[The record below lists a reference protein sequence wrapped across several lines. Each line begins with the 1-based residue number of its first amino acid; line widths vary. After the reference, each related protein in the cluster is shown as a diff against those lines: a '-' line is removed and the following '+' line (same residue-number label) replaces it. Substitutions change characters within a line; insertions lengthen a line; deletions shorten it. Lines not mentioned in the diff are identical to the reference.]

1 MYDYSENAPKF
12 WIEAGTEEK
21 PVIKIEQT
29 LLLEFLK
36 YYGFFKMYLSNNSM
50 FVRIS
55 KNIIS
60 EVTAEQIKDFV
71 LDYIR
76 FAPRNLTKNTNNNHI
91 LSELVRG
98 INVYLGKGVLQ
109 CLEAITPDIK
119 MDDPE
124 TAYFYFK
131 NCFVVVT
138 KDNSV
143 MAGYSHLDRLIWK
156 NQILNRKFY
165 IYDEDTSDFEI
176 FLKKICKGDEIRYKS
191 LISAIGYLLH
201 SYKDPVIPKAIIF
214 CDADRSKI
222 PNGRTGKSLVGE
234 AIGKLK
240 NTKNIDGRKF
250 NFNDRFAYQ
259 GISLDTQ
266 VINFN
271 DVSANFDFEKLF
283 SVLTDGITVEEKG
296 RKSFD
301 IPYEKS
307 PKVLVT
313 TNYTVVGE
321 GESFK
326 GRMFEVEFSEH
337 YSSSYQPIHEF
348 GKRFFDNWD
357 KEEWYIFY
365 TFMLK
370 CVQFYLNH
378 GLVAYESP
386 NLKRKKLEQMTSKEF
401 CIFADK
407 IELNKEYNKR
417 MLFEDFKNEV
427 EDIYFSQRTFT
438 TWLRIY
444 AGYNNIKVEE
454 RKSNNEQFIFFKK
467 ILENI

>member
-1 MYDYSENAPKF
+1 
-12 WIEAGTEEK
+12 
-21 PVIKIEQT
+21 
-29 LLLEFLK
+29 
-36 YYGFFKMYLSNNSM
+36 MYLNNYSI
-50 FVRIS
+50 FIRIEN
-55 KNIIS
+55 NIIE
-60 EVTAEQIKDFV
+60 EVTTEQIKDFV
-71 LDYIR
+71 LNYIR
-76 FAPRNLTKNTNNNHI
+76 YAPHNLSKNSNNKHI
-91 LSELVRG
+91 YSEVIRG
-98 INVYLGKGVLQ
+98 VNVYFGKGVLQ
-109 CLEAITPDIK
+109 CLEAKTPNIR

-124 TAYFYFK
+124 KAYFYFN

-138 KDNSV
+138 KDNIEL
-143 MAGYSHLDRLIWK
+143 AGYSYLNHLIWK
-156 NQILNRKFY
+156 NQILQKDFY
-165 IYDEDTSDFEI
+165 IYDEDTPDFEI
-176 FLKKICKGDEIRYKS
+176 FIKNICKGDELRYKA
-191 LISAIGYLLH
+191 LISSIGYLLH
-201 SYKDPVIPKAIIF
+201 SYKDPTIPKAIIF
-214 CDADRSKI
+214 CDADKSKI

-313 TNYTVVGE
+313 SNYTVAGE

-348 GKRFFDNWD
+348 GKRFFDNWE

-365 TFMLK
+365 TFMLQ
-370 CVQFYLNH
+370 CVQFYLNN
-378 GLVAYESP
+378 GLVEYESA
-386 NLKRKKLEQMTSKEF
+386 NLKRKKLEQITSKEF

-407 IELNKEYNKR
+407 IELSKEYNKR
-417 MLFEDFKNEV
+417 LLFEDFKNEV

-444 AGYNNIKVEE
+444 AGYNNIKIEE
-454 RKSNNEQFIFFKK
+454 RKSNNEQFIFLKK
-467 ILENI
+467 S

>member
-1 MYDYSENAPKF
+1 MNYYNENDIKF
-12 WIEAGTEEK
+12 WIESGTKEAPEIHISS
-21 PVIKIEQT
+21 P
-29 LLLEFLK
+29 LLLDFLQQK
-36 YYGFFKMYLSNNSM
+36 GFNKMYLNNYSI
-50 FVRIS
+50 FIRIEN
-55 KNIIS
+55 NIIE

-71 LDYIR
+71 LNYIR
-76 FAPRNLTKNTNNNHI
+76 NATGNLTKNSNNKHI
-91 LSELVRG
+91 YSEVIRG
-98 INVYLGKGVLQ
+98 VNVYFGKGVLQ
-109 CLEAITPDIK
+109 CLEAKTPDIR

-124 TAYFYFK
+124 KAYFYFN

-138 KDNSV
+138 KDNIEL
-143 MAGYSHLDRLIWK
+143 AGYSYLNHLIWK

-176 FLKKICKGDEIRYKS
+176 FLKKICKGDELRYKS

-201 SYKDPVIPKAIIF
+201 SYKDPTIPKAIIF

-240 NTKNIDGRKF
+240 NAKNIDGRKF

-313 TNYTVVGE
+313 TNYTVAGE

-326 GRMFEVEFSEH
+326 GRMFEVEFSEY

-348 GKRFFDNWD
+348 GKRFFDNWE

-365 TFMLK
+365 TFMLE
-370 CVQFYLNH
+370 CVKFYLNN
-378 GLVAYESP
+378 GLVEYESP
-386 NLKRKKLEQMTSKEF
+386 NLKRKKLEQITSIEF
-401 CIFADK
+401 CSFADK
-407 IELNKEYNKR
+407 IGRDVEYDKKE
-417 MLFEDFKNEV
+417 LFEKFVEENPDFPNM
-427 EDIYFSQRTFT
+427 QRTFNSF
-438 TWLRIY
+438 LIKY
-444 AGYNNIKVEE
+444 CNYYNIQIKE
-454 RKSNNEQFIFFKK
+454 RKSASKIII
-467 ILENI
+467 ILEENMH